1 MIAKASE
8 ELYGATD
15 PPEPAPRWR
24 DLAAIRRLEAEVIPW
39 QEDRA
44 PHEPPPR
51 QLRPAPAG
59 NPLASA
65 EGFLGYRVRAGAQ
78 GVAGRRATADFAGQG
93 LLLLEWAARERRL
106 IARRFVERL
115 WNVGGVEHDV
125 FHSPETG
132 RWVKFTLP
140 GKGGKMIGVEPAGA
154 GLPGRLVT
162 ADAPPFVYLRRLTL
176 ANSRLGD
183 DLWLHGVVDDPAGPR
198 LVVSQR
204 DIGGE
209 PAAYETIALHFGR
222 HGFGAINPKTFYHGG
237 ENLLVSDAHPG
248 NVFCARQGVI
258 AFDVCVQR
266 PEGALRAAAQPRET
280 LDFEEGEQRGLAF

>member
-1 MIAKASE
+1 MSFLRGEAE
-8 ELYGATD
+8 ER
-15 PPEPAPRWR
+15 APRWR
-24 DLAAIRRLEAEVIPW
+24 DLAAIRRLEAEIIPW
-39 QEDRA
+39 HNPGAD
-44 PHEPPPR
+44 EPSTR
-51 QLRPAPAG
+51 QIREASAG

-65 EGFLGYRVRAGAQ
+65 EGYLGYRLRAGAQ
-78 GVAGRRATADFAGQG
+78 GAPGGRPAANLADQG
-93 LLLLEWAARERRL
+93 RHLLDWAAREGRL
-106 IARRFVERL
+106 IDRAFLGRL

-125 FHSPETG
+125 FHCAQTG

-140 GKGGKMIGVEPAGA
+140 GRGGQMIDVEPAGA

-162 ADAPPFVYLRRLTL
+162 GDAPPFVYLRRLTM

-198 LVVSQR
+198 MVVSQR

-209 PAAYETIALHFGR
+209 PASYEAIALHFGA
-222 HGFGAINPKTFYHGG
+222 HGFLAIKDRKTFYHPA

-248 NVFCARQGVI
+248 NVFCAPQGAI

-266 PEGALRAAAQPRET
+266 PEGALREAVTPRGA
-280 LDFEEGEQRGLAF
+280 LDFGEEAEQRGLAF